1 MASLI
6 TDIDLAHLIDNAEFE
21 DIAAL
26 IDYVTDQGKGRV
38 SLASETLS
46 TLILSKEA
54 GYISPQSRA
63 LLVEVIKR
71 YGGHTVMNFFR
82 GGEGVAYREI
92 VRDVASHMDVKTKN
106 DEPCGSMEATIV
118 MVVLKKAFDDMTEE
132 QRDGLFKEFGGVYKP
147 GAGPAAF
154 AVLQGLIKAY
164 GFGAFKVTLIVVNA
178 LSKAILG
185 RGLALAGN
193 AALMRSIGVFAGPI
207 GWAVTAVWT
216 IFDLGSPAY
225 RVTVPCVLHI
235 AYMRQ
240 KAALRSCP
248 NCATPASPSAN
259 FCGKCGTPISAMLLA
274 TDGNAGTPAADSTI

>member
-1 MASLI
+1 MTSLI
-6 TDIDLAHLIDNAEFE
+6 TDIDLADLIDNAEFE
-21 DIAAL
+21 DIAVL

-38 SLASETLS
+38 SLAADTLS
-46 TLILSKEA
+46 TLVTSKDA
-54 GYISPQSRA
+54 GYVSPQSRA

-71 YGGHTVMNFFR
+71 YGGHTIMNFFR
-82 GGEGVAYREI
+82 GGQGVPYREI
-92 VRDVASHMDVKTKN
+92 VRDVASHMGVKTNK
-106 DEPCGSMEATIV
+106 DEACESMEATII
-118 MVVLKKAFDDMTEE
+118 MVVLKKAFEDMTEE
-132 QRDGLFKEFGGVYKP
+132 QRDEMFKEFGGVYKT

-154 AVLQGLIKAY
+154 AVLQGLIKAS
-164 GFGAFKVTLIVVNA
+164 GFRAFKMTLIVVNA

-185 RGLALAGN
+185 RGLTLAGN
-193 AALMRSIGVFAGPI
+193 AALMRALGAFAGPI

-248 NCATPASPSAN
+248 NCATPASPNAN
-259 FCGKCGTPISAMLLA
+259 FCGKCGTPITAVLLE
-274 TDGNAGTPAADSTI
+274 DGSTGTPALVSI